1 MFFFHSHSL
10 PLTLHQGLSKPSTPA
25 RRKVTGKSLFF
36 PFFYLWLRFC
46 LKCWC
51 YFCIEIMMLDKCIED
66 VLTNMSFF
74 FYFSLWLC
82 LKCWYYFCIE
92 IMMFNKC
99 IKEVITNI
107 SLKKNM
113 SLWFCLKCWCCFCI
127 KIIMVDKC
135 IQEVIKNMILFK

>member
-1 MFFFHSHSL
+1 MFFFFT
-10 PLTLHQGLSKPSTPA
+10 LTLFPSPSIKVCLNPPHQQVEKLQ
-25 RRKVTGKSLFF
+25 VNLFF
-36 PFFYLWLRFC
+36 FLFFYLWLTFC

-92 IMMFNKC
+92 IMMLNKC

-107 SLKKNM
+107 SLKK
-113 SLWFCLKCWCCFCI
+113 KH
-127 KIIMVDKC
+127 
-135 IQEVIKNMILFK
+135 VIMILFKMLMFFLY